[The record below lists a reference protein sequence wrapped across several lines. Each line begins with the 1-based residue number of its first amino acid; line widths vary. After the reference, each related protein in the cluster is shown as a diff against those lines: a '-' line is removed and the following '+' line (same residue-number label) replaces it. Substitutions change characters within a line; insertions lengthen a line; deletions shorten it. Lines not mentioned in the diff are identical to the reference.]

1 MRSRRNTEA
10 LLLAVAILPVLL
22 IFVLLQTSLT
32 RQFDPGD
39 LLIPAALAGAF
50 AAAHLAVR
58 KLAPAADPVLLPL
71 TALLCGL
78 GLAFVTRLAP
88 ELATLQLYWLLI
100 GVAALVVT
108 LVAIPS
114 LERLARYKYTIGLA
128 GLALLISPALFGVEI
143 NGARLWLR
151 FAGMSF
157 QPGEVAKI
165 LLVLFLAAYLAENRE
180 VLSVSTRRVIG
191 IWLPPARQLG
201 PLLVMWAVSLF
212 VLVMSRDLGSSLL
225 YFGIFLVAIYAAT
238 GRIAYV
244 LTGMGLFVVGATV
257 AYSIFGHVRSRVAI
271 WIDPFSDTFGRG
283 FQLVQSLFSLA
294 DGGIL
299 GLGPGNGFSEL
310 IPFAETD
317 FIFTAI
323 AEELGL
329 VGGVAFILA
338 YLVFCMR
345 GLSTA
350 ARARSD
356 FSALVAA
363 GLTGAFALQ
372 VFVIIG
378 GVTRLIPLT
387 GITLPFVSYGGS
399 SILANFILLA
409 LLLRAGDAGTGAE
422 AELRLSSSNGT
433 LGRMALAHRLT
444 RLASLFAILL
454 TIVVINLTWIQAV
467 TADALAN
474 HPANTRRLL
483 IEERSPRGSILTS
496 DGILLAESV
505 PSADGRYLRQYPLGA
520 FAAHVIGYHD
530 ATYGRSGIEA
540 AANQTLVGRR
550 DLRTFRDAI
559 DVAAGI
565 PVRGNDIGLTLH
577 SDVQRVAE
585 EALRGRNG
593 AVVAIDPETG
603 AILAMASSPGFDP
616 GRIGELWQEY
626 SSDAQS
632 PLLNRA
638 TQSLYPPGSTF
649 KVVPLCAA
657 LEKNVATPST
667 RYSAPGRLEIGGAP
681 VTNFGGA
688 SYGTVDL
695 RRATAASINTV
706 FGQLTVDLGAEAL
719 VEQSARFGFNSRPP
733 LEIPVATSVMPDPA
747 RMTLWETAWA
757 GIGQPVGEH
766 DAPGPQSTV
775 LQMALVTS
783 GIANDGVVMRPHLIA
798 RVTDQAGRII
808 SRNRPEGWLEA
819 CKPDTAQTV
828 TDLMV
833 TAVTAGTGR
842 TASIP
847 GVSVAG
853 KTGTAEVGGERT
865 PHSWFIGFAPA
876 DNPTVAIAVV
886 LENAGPGGRHAA
898 PAARNVLQTALTR

>member
-1 MRSRRNTEA
+1 MRSRRTTEA
-10 LLLAVAILPVLL
+10 LLLAVAALPILLV
-22 IFVLLQTSLT
+22 FVLLQTSLT
-32 RQFDPGD
+32 REFVPSD
-39 LLIPAALAGAF
+39 LRVPAVLIGAF
-50 AAAHLAVR
+50 AAAHLATR
-58 KLAPAADPVLLPL
+58 RLAPAADPVLLPL

-78 GLAFVTRLAP
+78 GLAFVSRLAP
-88 ELATLQLYWLLI
+88 ELATLQLYWLLVGI
-100 GVAALVVT
+100 AALVVT
-108 LVAIPS
+108 LAAVPS

-128 GLALLISPALFGVEI
+128 GLGLLVSPAIFGVEI
-143 NGARLWLR
+143 NGAKLWLR

-165 LLVLFLAAYLAENRE
+165 LLVLFLAAYLADNRE
-180 VLSVSTRRVIG
+180 VLSVSTRRVLG
-191 IWLPPARQLG
+191 VWLPPARQLG
-201 PLLVMWAVSLF
+201 PLLAMWAISLF

-225 YFGIFLVAIYAAT
+225 YFGIFLIAIYAAT
-238 GRIAYV
+238 GRIAYI
-244 LTGMGLFVVGATV
+244 LTGMCFFVAGATA
-257 AYSIFGHVRSRVAI
+257 AYSIFAHVRSRVAI
-271 WIDPFSDTFGRG
+271 WVDPFSDVFGRG
-283 FQLVQSLFSLA
+283 FQLVQSLFALA

-299 GLGPGNGFSEL
+299 GLGLGNGFSEL

-317 FIFTAI
+317 FIFAAI

-329 VGGVAFILA
+329 VGGIAFILA

-387 GITLPFVSYGGS
+387 GLTLPFVSYGGS
-399 SILANFILLA
+399 SILANFILLG

-422 AELRLSSSNGT
+422 TELRLSSSNGS
-433 LGRMALAHRLT
+433 LGRMALAQRLT

-454 TIVVINLTWIQAV
+454 TAIIVNLTWIQV
-467 TADALAN
+467 ITADAIAG
-474 HPANTRRLL
+474 HPANTRGLL
-483 IEERSPRGSILTS
+483 IEERSPRGSIFTS
-496 DGILLAESV
+496 DRVLLAESV
-505 PSADGRYLRQYPLGA
+505 PSTGGRYLRRYPLGA

-540 AANQTLVGRR
+540 AANRTLVGKR
-550 DLRTFRDAI
+550 DLQTFRDAI
-559 DVAAGI
+559 NAAAGI

-577 SDVQRVAE
+577 SNVQRAAE
-585 EALRGRNG
+585 DALRGRSG
-593 AVVAIDPETG
+593 AIVAIDPETG
-603 AILAMASSPGFDP
+603 AILAMASSPSFEP

-626 SSDAQS
+626 SSNAQS

-638 TQSLYPPGSTF
+638 TQSLYPPGSAF

-667 RYSAPGRLEIGGAP
+667 RYPAPGRLEIGGAP

-695 RRATAASINTV
+695 RRATASSINTV
-706 FGQLTVDLGAEAL
+706 FGQLSVDLGSEAL
-719 VEQSARFGFNSRPP
+719 VEQSARFGFNKRPP

-747 RMTLWETAWA
+747 EMTLWETAWA

-766 DAPGPQSTV
+766 DTPGPQSTA
-775 LQMALVTS
+775 LQMALVAA

-798 RVTDQAGRII
+798 RVTDSAGRII
-808 SRNRPEGWLEA
+808 SRNRPERWLVA
-819 CKPDTAQTV
+819 CEPGTAQTV
-828 TDLMV
+828 TGMMV
-833 TAVTAGTGR
+833 TSVSAGTGR
-842 TASIP
+842 AASIS

-853 KTGTAEVGGERT
+853 KTGTAEVGGDQP

-876 DNPTVAIAVV
+876 DSATVAVAVV
-886 LENAGPGGRHAA
+886 LENAGPGGRYAA
-898 PAARNVLQTALTR
+898 PVARNILQTALTR